1 MRYLVT
7 ICAVGLFAATA
18 LGQDSRRPLSDQELD
33 RVTAGQER
41 VAAGEQTNDNL
52 SAVVVRDSAAT
63 LVDTAIVENSTTGPA
78 NGSGLN
84 IISAAESVVATGLN
98 VSDGSDHASAASTQI
113 GINQVNDVIQ
123 NRAPAGS
130 LQSMAG
136 GAYIKDIHQIVAQM
150 TGVSSTY
157 THDVSTSF
165 SSNFHFENIT
175 QEVDVPGF
183 NPFNSVIHLPKLGI
197 PAFTIPGFSFGF
209 DLTTGSEPFK
219 FGVSAGVNVGPINVD
234 LGGINL
240 GDLDLTKDDLI
251 LKNPTLDLPSVSG
264 QIGGH
269 GEVCFFKCAGAS
281 GSTSFSL
288 NANDVLSAI
297 GFHGFG
303 DIDLGPNPFKGLKI
317 QAGGGVAGV
326 GSGTLDASTGSIGAN
341 VNFGLKWPDNLQS
354 IDFKIPGFSIPLGSL
369 GTINVPGHDFGSV
382 NLNIP
387 SVSFSFPIIPNI
399 SLGGFSLTS
408 HNAAYCISFMGSCP
422 LVSATFTD
430 SSANSSHQEHSSGST
445 SIATSD
451 QTTTYEHDVLF
462 PPNVTG
468 MEGQFLVLDDSSLS
482 SQSGSTLRMSG
493 TAQQGF
499 HALNLLNLTSTLM
512 ATGVNV
518 SMTPTAGLGL
528 SLSQANNV
536 FQSH

>member
-1 MRYLVT
+1 MW
-7 ICAVGLFAATA
+7 AVGLFAATA
-18 LGQDSRRPLSDQELD
+18 LAQDSRRPLSDQELD
-33 RVTAGQER
+33 RVTAGQEQL
-41 VAAGEQTNDNL
+41 AAGNQINANA
-52 SAVVVRDSAAT
+52 SAVVVRDSSAT
-63 LVDTAIVENSTTGPA
+63 LVDAAIVENSTTGPA

-84 IISAAESVVATGLN
+84 LISAAESIVANGLN
-98 VSDGSDHASAASTQI
+98 VSDGSDNARPAATQI
-113 GINQVNDVIQ
+113 RTNQLNEVIQ
-123 NRAPAGS
+123 SSEPTSS
-130 LQSMAG
+130 LQQIAG
-136 GAYIKDIHQIVAQM
+136 GAYIKDIHQIVGQM
-150 TGVSSTY
+150 TSASSTY
-157 THDVSTSF
+157 KHDVSTSF
-165 SSNFHFENIT
+165 SSSFHFENIT
-175 QEVDVPGF
+175 QDVDVPGF

-197 PAFTIPGFSFGF
+197 PALTVPAFSFGF

-219 FGVSAGVNVGPINVD
+219 FGVSANVSVGPINVD
-234 LGGINL
+234 FGGINL

-264 QIGGH
+264 QISGQ
-269 GEVCFFKCAGAS
+269 GEVCVFKCAGGG
-281 GSTSFSL
+281 GSATFHL
-288 NANDVLSAI
+288 DPNAVLSAI
-297 GFHGFG
+297 GFHGFP

-326 GSGTLDASTGSIGAN
+326 GTGTLNASAGSIGAN

-369 GTINVPGHDFGSV
+369 GTINVPGHDFGTV

-399 SLGGFSLTS
+399 SLGGFSLSS
-408 HNAAYCISFMGSCP
+408 HNAAYCISYMGGCP

-430 SSANSSHQEHSSGST
+430 SSSNSSHEEHSSGSA
-445 SIATSD
+445 SISSND
-451 QTTTYEHDVLF
+451 QSTTYEHDVLF
-462 PPNVTG
+462 PPTVTG
-468 MEGQFLVLDDSSLS
+468 MEGQYLVLADSSLS
-482 SQSGSTLRMSG
+482 SQSESSLRMSG

-518 SMTPTAGLGL
+518 SMTPTAGLGV

-536 FQSH
+536 FQTH